1 MVGDNN
7 EFYSLSDSSSRKI
20 YKDKSGIYGLYY
32 EEECFYIGQSK
43 NLYSRLSSHNRPE
56 TRLREIKNKI
66 QREASSDRAPNREK
80 SIKMYEFIRDNSSL
94 IKFKILKLSTE
105 KNLDK
110 YEEEFISLY
119 KPKYNYVGVDVDYWA
134 HSNNKK

>member
-1 MVGDNN
+1 MMGDNN
-7 EFYSLSDSSSRKI
+7 EFYFLSDSSSRKI

-80 SIKMYEFIRDNSSL
+80 SIKMYEFIRENSSL

-105 KNLDK
+105 ENLDK

-119 KPKYNYVGVDVDYWA
+119 KPKYNYVGVDVDYWT